1 MRFDSITVCINVVR
15 TNKSISQPQQHVE
28 EVVEFPPKPLLI
40 DALEEDDS
48 FDYEDDVDQDE
59 DYVPELEDLQKI
71 SQEEAE
77 LLNELYAGWSFMF
90 IFFLFPIVIYAT

>member
-1 MRFDSITVCINVVR
+1 MRFDSIMVCINVVR

-28 EVVEFPPKPLLI
+28 EVVELPPKPLLI
-40 DALEEDDS
+40 DALEEDDN
-48 FDYEDDVDQDE
+48 FDYEDDVDEDE
-59 DYVPELEDLQKI
+59 DNVPELEDLQNI

-90 IFFLFPIVIYAT
+90 IFFLIPIVIYAT